1 MAVVKA
7 LIDYARGNAIL
18 HSAFLIAYGVVTFVY
33 NDTLWS
39 ESRVHDT
46 IGQLPK
52 SPESWGALAIFF
64 GVVILIGV
72 LKSNE
77 KIISTGCFLGAV
89 WCLVFAITFIIDFIL
104 DPSTP
109 IALTGF
115 AVYTYTALI
124 MLHRVVLGRRLQHE
138 TSL

>member
-89 WCLVFAITFIIDFIL
+89 WCLVFAITFITDFIL

-109 IALTGF
+109 IALIGF

-124 MLHRVVLGRRLQHE
+124 MLHRVVLVRRLQHE